1 MLFTVFSFL
10 NMQEK
15 NSLYWGTWMK
25 SVLVVEDNR
34 KAAVLVEKI
43 LKEIDGSIRV
53 SFATDC
59 EKAKQML
66 LQEDFHLFV
75 VDILLNNS
83 NPNDATGLDFVQFLR
98 GFKKYE
104 YTPVVIT
111 TSVAEMKDHAYDNLD
126 CYKYLEKPYD
136 RERAKAVLKKALEM
150 PLEYDKNQYFHIRTD
165 GIVRAVK
172 CKEIVYIQYDRRKV
186 CFCLTNGF
194 LEIYYKS
201 LTEIYKELPEGM
213 FLRCGKDAIVNRG
226 YIEYADFKVGMLYL
240 VKPYPEIAIGRT
252 YKKKVLEELTN
263 D

>member
-1 MLFTVFSFL
+1 M
-10 NMQEK
+10 K
-15 NSLYWGTWMK
+15 N
-25 SVLVVEDNR
+25 VLVVEDNK

-53 SFATDC
+53 SVAADC

-150 PLEYDKNQYFHIRTD
+150 PLEYDRDQYFHIRTD

-172 CKEIVYIQYDRRKV
+172 CKEIVYILYNDRKISV
-186 CFCLTNGF
+186 YMTNGVICAYYKT
-194 LEIYYKS
+194 LSEIYRN
-201 LTEIYKELPEGM
+201 LPKDD
-213 FLRCGKDAIVNRG
+213 FIKCSKDAIVNKK
-226 YIEYADFKVGMLYL
+226 YIDYADLHKGKIYL
-240 VKPYPEIAIGRT
+240 VEPYQAVNIGST
-252 YKKKVLEELTN
+252 YKRKIIGELEH